1 LNIISD
7 DIILCGQKRR
17 SKELYY
23 NKDMPK
29 YRTLITTQLIENYG
43 AHNGSGKF
51 ADGEACWKFKGGNQY
66 LVSTDNPR
74 EANAVAFLV
83 AYLRDKNTTGW
94 KEVVRDW
101 DYLSDEDWVQANID
115 DGIEEIDIEE
125 YMGKSPGLTSF
136 CRG

>member
-1 LNIISD
+1 M
-7 DIILCGQKRR
+7 
-17 SKELYY
+17 KELYY

-51 ADGEACWKFKGGNQY
+51 VDGEACWKFKGGNQY
-66 LVSTDNPR
+66 LISSDNPR

-101 DYLSDEDWVQANID
+101 DYLSDEDWVESNVD
-115 DGIEEIDIEE
+115 DGIQEIDIEE
-125 YMGKSPGLTSF
+125 FMGKAPGLTSLS
-136 CRG
+136 RG

>member
-1 LNIISD
+1 M
-7 DIILCGQKRR
+7 
-17 SKELYY
+17 KELYY

-66 LVSTDNPR
+66 LISSDNPR

-101 DYLSDEDWVQANID
+101 DYLSDEDWDIIKGVTQNSRRSLRGSSSSMKMID
-115 DGIEEIDIEE
+115 AKTGSNWNYTII
-125 YMGKSPGLTSF
+125 KA
-136 CRG
+136 R